1 VTEIVQTC
9 INHPDTETRIS
20 CSSCGDPICTRCMRT
35 AAVGQKCPRCA
46 RSPRSAWALGKP
58 QHYVRAVG
66 CGLLA
71 AVAGGVVYAQLLTA
85 VRFGSLILAGL
96 LGFLIGRVVRWG
108 ARGQAQQPFLG
119 IAMGL
124 AGLAVAAAFLVGAG
138 TLLPLRSLAILAYPV
153 AIWLAMRGLQS

>member
-1 VTEIVQTC
+1 
-9 INHPDTETRIS
+9 
-20 CSSCGDPICTRCMRT
+20 MRT

-46 RSPRSAWALGKP
+46 RSPRSARALGRP

-66 CGLLA
+66 GGLLA
-71 AVAGGVVYAQLLTA
+71 AVVGGVVYAQLVAT
-85 VRFGSLILAGL
+85 VRFGSLILAGV
-96 LGFLIGRVVRWG
+96 LGFLIGRVVKWG
-108 ARGQAQQPFLG
+108 ARGQTQQPFPG

-124 AGLAVAAAFLVGAG
+124 AGLAVAVAFLLGAG

>member
-1 VTEIVQTC
+1 
-9 INHPDTETRIS
+9 
-20 CSSCGDPICTRCMRT
+20 MRT

-46 RSPRSAWALGKP
+46 KSPRSARALGKP
-58 QHYVRAVG
+58 RHYVRAVG
-66 CGLLA
+66 GGLLA
-71 AVAGGVVYAQLLTA
+71 AVVGGVVYAQLVAT

-96 LGFLIGRVVRWG
+96 LGFLIGRVVKWG
-108 ARGQAQQPFLG
+108 ARGQSQQPFPG

-124 AGLAVAAAFLVGAG
+124 AGLAVAVAFLIGAG

>member
-1 VTEIVQTC
+1 
-9 INHPDTETRIS
+9 
-20 CSSCGDPICTRCMRT
+20 MRT

-46 RSPRSAWALGKP
+46 RSPRSARAFGKP

-66 CGLLA
+66 GGLLA
-71 AVAGGVVYAQLLTA
+71 AVVGGVVYAQLVAT
-85 VRFGSLILAGL
+85 VRFGSLILAGV
-96 LGFLIGRVVRWG
+96 LGFLIGRVVKWG
-108 ARGQAQQPFLG
+108 ARGQTQQPFLT

-124 AGLAVAAAFLVGAG
+124 AGLAVAVAFLLGAG

>member
-1 VTEIVQTC
+1 
-9 INHPDTETRIS
+9 
-20 CSSCGDPICTRCMRT
+20 MRT

-46 RSPRSAWALGKP
+46 KSPRSARALGKP

-66 CGLLA
+66 GGLLA
-71 AVAGGVVYAQLLTA
+71 AVVGGVVYAQLVAT

-96 LGFLIGRVVRWG
+96 LGFLIGRVVKWG
-108 ARGQAQQPFLG
+108 ARGQSQQPFPG

-124 AGLAVAAAFLVGAG
+124 AGLAVAVAFLIGAG
-138 TLLPLRSLAILAYPV
+138 TLIPLRSLAILAYPV

>member
-1 VTEIVQTC
+1 
-9 INHPDTETRIS
+9 
-20 CSSCGDPICTRCMRT
+20 MRT

-46 RSPRSAWALGKP
+46 RSPRSARALGKP

-66 CGLLA
+66 GGLSA
-71 AVAGGVVYAQLLTA
+71 AAAGGVVYAQLLTT

-108 ARGQAQQPFLG
+108 ARGQSQQPFLG

-124 AGLAVAAAFLVGAG
+124 AALAVAVAFLLGAG
-138 TLLPLRSLAILAYPV
+138 SLLPLRGLAILAYPV
-153 AIWLAMRGLQS
+153 AIWLAMRGLQT

>member
-1 VTEIVQTC
+1 
-9 INHPDTETRIS
+9 
-20 CSSCGDPICTRCMRT
+20 MRT

-46 RSPRSAWALGKP
+46 KSPRSARAVGKP

-66 CGLLA
+66 GGVLA
-71 AVAGGVVYAQLLTA
+71 AVVGGVVYAQLVAT

-96 LGFLIGRVVRWG
+96 LGFLVGRVVRWG
-108 ARGQAQQPFLG
+108 ARGQTQQPFPG

-124 AGLAVAAAFLVGAG
+124 AGLAVAVAFLIGAG
-138 TLLPLRSLAILAYPV
+138 TLLPLRGLAILAYPV

>member
-1 VTEIVQTC
+1 
-9 INHPDTETRIS
+9 
-20 CSSCGDPICTRCMRT
+20 MRT

-46 RSPRSAWALGKP
+46 RSPRSARALGKP
-58 QHYVRAVG
+58 EHYLRAVG
-66 CGLLA
+66 GGVLA
-71 AVAGGVVYAQLLTA
+71 AIVGGLVYAQLVGT

-108 ARGQAQQPFLG
+108 ARGQSQQPFLA

-124 AGLAVAAAFLVGAG
+124 AGLAVAVAFLIGAG